1 MSDAA
6 EGKDQQQ
13 AHRCQA
19 QAGFALTEGVV
30 CFECFRAVGGGDAA
44 PEEPDPR
51 PESSQRSLEPR
62 RTLTPR
68 EIRHRGRMLEW
79 LRRA

>member
-1 MSDAA
+1 MSDAT
-6 EGKDQQQ
+6 EGKGHQRT
-13 AHRCQA
+13 HRCDA
-19 QAGFALTEGVV
+19 QSGCALTEGVV
-30 CFECFRAVGGGDAA
+30 CFECFRAAGGGDTAS
-44 PEEPDPR
+44 EETDPR
-51 PESSQRSLEPR
+51 PESNRRSLEPR